1 MRNSHSSLR
10 NNFVCM
16 MLYDLMG
23 HVLYW
28 LIWAPRFKSLSC
40 YPGCRGNKMR
50 RRLSVSEGNA
60 RSTAVVSLKII
71 TPSAYQS
78 WERGAIIYR
87 DINSLR
93 QSIEF
98 YNLSVIGCIVPSA
111 KATEFHVIKIKKG
124 SKNMPLTTILAAI
137 IFVSWHLYWPSRGRQ
152 AVSCAVIIIIIWII
166 INASSPLFQY
176 TKISMFSS
184 QNKIFSWPKSHICF
198 HDNLEIYSEILLVL
212 CAGRESFHQ

>member
-10 NNFVCM
+10 NNSVCM

-23 HVLYW
+23 HILYP
-28 LIWAPRFKSLSC
+28 LIWVPQFKSLSC
-40 YPGCRGNKMR
+40 YRRCRGNKMR
-50 RRLSVSEGNA
+50 HRLSVSEGNA

-78 WERGAIIYR
+78 WERGGIIYR
-87 DINSLR
+87 GINSLR

-124 SKNMPLTTILAAI
+124 AKNMPLTTILAAI
-137 IFVSWHLYWPSRGRQ
+137 IFVSWHLCWPSRARQ
-152 AVSCAVIIIIIWII
+152 AVSCALIIIIIWII
-166 INASSPLFQY
+166 INAGSPFFNILKFPCFLLIIKYSHAQNI
-176 TKISMFSS
+176 ISVFMITWKF
-184 QNKIFSWPKSHICF
+184 
-198 HDNLEIYSEILLVL
+198 ILKL
-212 CAGRESFHQ
+212 C